1 MRRRFVRNRR
11 DAAAAGLRAS
21 MRVHGDPCNHAGV
34 AGLSTCRP
42 PLRAGPPSTVSD
54 TCRFRALAMR
64 CLPGARCAND
74 FANHVTPYSRTSRMQ
89 DSNESRPSGV
99 RLLKGILPIRRG
111 GAVRDILAGISLAS
125 MDIPQVLGYAR
136 IAGMPAVTGL
146 YTVFLPLVAFAIFG
160 ASRHLVVAADS
171 ATATIF
177 ASRLSSMAPA
187 GSAEYVALAG
197 MVALLTAAMLL
208 LARIFKLGFLADF
221 LSRTVL
227 VGFLAG
233 VGVQVSIAMLGDMLG
248 LAVPYPASR
257 SLAQLDY
264 VVTHLVHTNR
274 PTFALAALV
283 VVAILAGKR
292 FLPRV
297 PMPMIAVA
305 GSIAASG
312 TFGFAA
318 HGIAVLGPVAG
329 GLPPLRWPSV
339 TWQQFL
345 DLVPVAASCF
355 VMIIAQSAA
364 AARVFAQQYR
374 EDVDTNADILGLAA
388 ANAAAAVGGAF
399 VVNGSP
405 TQTAMA
411 DGAGVRSQI
420 GHLAFAAVVAVVLLF
435 FSTTLQYLPHAVLA
449 GIVFTIALGLIN
461 VRSLA
466 AIRKESPG
474 EFTLA
479 LVTAVAVVT
488 VGVEHGILLAVALS
502 LMRHVRHSYQPHTMV
517 LEPVEGNGRWQP
529 VPTRRGA
536 MTAPGL
542 IVYRFGSDLFF
553 ANDHL
558 FAAEVTELVDAAPVP
573 ARWFVIDAGAVTD
586 IDYSAA
592 RTLTDL
598 VRMLHARGIGV
609 LFGRVNRYLRAD
621 MDRHRITEIVGAS
634 CIFPTLH
641 QALEAAGTTPAPQ
654 EPGTV

>member
-1 MRRRFVRNRR
+1 
-11 DAAAAGLRAS
+11 
-21 MRVHGDPCNHAGV
+21 
-34 AGLSTCRP
+34 
-42 PLRAGPPSTVSD
+42 
-54 TCRFRALAMR
+54 
-64 CLPGARCAND
+64 
-74 FANHVTPYSRTSRMQ
+74 MQ
-89 DSNESRPSGV
+89 DSNESRPSRV
-99 RLLKGILPIRRG
+99 RLLKGILPIRRA
-111 GAVRDILAGISLAS
+111 GAIRDVFAGISLAS

-146 YTVFLPLVAFAIFG
+146 YTVFLPLVAFACFG

-187 GSAEYVALAG
+187 GSADYAALAG

-248 LAVPYPASR
+248 LSVPYPASR

-264 VVTHLVHTNR
+264 VVAHLVHANR

-283 VVAILAGKR
+283 VVAILACKR
-292 FLPRV
+292 FLPRM

-305 GSIAASG
+305 GSIAASHA
-312 TFGFAA
+312 FGFAA

-329 GLPPLRWPSV
+329 GFPPLRWPSV

-364 AARVFAQQYR
+364 AARVFAQQYG

-388 ANAAAAVGGAF
+388 ANAVAAVGGAF

-449 GIVFTIALGLIN
+449 GIVLTIALGLIN
-461 VRSLA
+461 VCGLA

-479 LVTAVAVVT
+479 LVTAAAVVM
-488 VGVEHGILLAVALS
+488 VGVEHGILLAIALS

-558 FAAEVTELVDAAPVP
+558 FAGEVTELVDAAPVP
-573 ARWFVIDAGAVTD
+573 PRWFVVDAGAITD
-586 IDYSAA
+586 LDYSAA
-592 RTLTDL
+592 RTMTDL
-598 VRMLHARGIGV
+598 VKALHARGIGV

-634 CIFPTLH
+634 SIFATLH
-641 QALEAAGTTPAPQ
+641 QALEAAGTIPAPQ

>member
-1 MRRRFVRNRR
+1 MP
-11 DAAAAGLRAS
+11 DS
-21 MRVHGDPCNHAGV
+21 
-34 AGLSTCRP
+34 ST
-42 PLRAGPPSTVSD
+42 
-54 TCRFRALAMR
+54 
-64 CLPGARCAND
+64 
-74 FANHVTPYSRTSRMQ
+74 
-89 DSNESRPSGV
+89 RPSPGIH
-99 RLLKGILPIRRG
+99 LLKGILPVRR
-111 GAVRDILAGISLAS
+111 AAAIRDIFAGFSLAS

-146 YTVFLPLVAFAIFG
+146 YTVFLPLVAFAVFG

-187 GSAEYVALAG
+187 GSADYAALAG

-257 SLAQLDY
+257 SVAQFDY
-264 VVTHLVHTNR
+264 VVTHLAQLHR

-283 VVAILAGKR
+283 VVAILACKR
-292 FLPRV
+292 FAPRF

-305 GSIAASG
+305 GSIAASHA
-312 TFGFAA
+312 FGFSA

-364 AARVFAQQYR
+364 AARVFAQQYG

-411 DGAGVRSQI
+411 EGAGVRSQV
-420 GHLAFAAVVAVVLLF
+420 GHLAFAAVVAIVLLF
-435 FSTTLQYLPHAVLA
+435 LSPMLQYLPHAVLA
-449 GIVFTIALGLIN
+449 GIVLTIALGLIN

-466 AIRKESPG
+466 AIRSESPG

-479 LVTAVAVVT
+479 LVTATAVVT

-517 LEPVEGNGRWQP
+517 LEPAAGNGRWLP
-529 VPTRRGA
+529 VPARPGA

-553 ANDHL
+553 ANDHR
-558 FAAEVTELVDAAPVP
+558 FAAEVSELVDAAPEP
-573 ARWFVIDAGAVTD
+573 LRWFIVDAGAITD
-586 IDYSAA
+586 LDYSAA

-598 VRMLHARGIGV
+598 VRGLHARRIGV
-609 LFGRVNRYLRAD
+609 LFGRVNRYLHAD
-621 MDRHRITEIVGAS
+621 MDRHRITDVVGAS

-641 QALEAAGTTPAPQ
+641 QALEAAGVKSAPQ
-654 EPGTV
+654 EPGVV

>member
-1 MRRRFVRNRR
+1 
-11 DAAAAGLRAS
+11 
-21 MRVHGDPCNHAGV
+21 
-34 AGLSTCRP
+34 
-42 PLRAGPPSTVSD
+42 
-54 TCRFRALAMR
+54 
-64 CLPGARCAND
+64 
-74 FANHVTPYSRTSRMQ
+74 MQ
-89 DSNESRPSGV
+89 DSNESRLPGL
-99 RLLKGILPIRRG
+99 RLLKGIFPVHRATAIRD
-111 GAVRDILAGISLAS
+111 VFAGMSLAS

-146 YTVFLPLVAFAIFG
+146 YTVFLPLIAFACFG

-171 ATATIF
+171 ATATIV

-187 GSAEYVALAG
+187 GSADYVALAG

-257 SLAQLDY
+257 SVAQFGY
-264 VVTHLVHTNR
+264 VITHAAHAHR
-274 PTFALAALV
+274 PTLALAALV
-283 VVAILAGKR
+283 VVAILACKR

-305 GSIAASG
+305 GSIAASYA
-312 TFGFAA
+312 FGFSAR
-318 HGIAVLGPVAG
+318 GIEVLGPVAG

-364 AARVFAQQYR
+364 AARVFAQQYG

-420 GHLAFAAVVAVVLLF
+420 GHLTFAAVVAVVLLF
-435 FSTTLQYLPHAVLA
+435 LSAYLQYLPHAVLA

-479 LVTAVAVVT
+479 LITAVAVVT

-517 LEPVEGNGRWQP
+517 LEAVEGNGHWQP
-529 VPTRRGA
+529 VPSRPGA

-542 IVYRFGSDLFF
+542 IVYRFGADLFF
-553 ANDHL
+553 ANDHR
-558 FAAEVTELVDAAPVP
+558 FAAEVTTLVDAAPAP
-573 ARWFVIDAGAVTD
+573 LRWFIVDAGAITD
-586 IDYSAA
+586 LDYSAA
-592 RTLTDL
+592 RTVTDL
-598 VRMLHARGIGV
+598 VNALHDRRIGV
-609 LFGRVNRYLRAD
+609 LFGRVNRYLHAD
-621 MDRHRITEIVGAS
+621 MERHRITEIVGAS

-641 QALEAAGTTPAPQ
+641 QALEAAGVATTPQ
-654 EPGTV
+654 EPGVV

>member
-1 MRRRFVRNRR
+1 MP
-11 DAAAAGLRAS
+11 DIHAS
-21 MRVHGDPCNHAGV
+21 
-34 AGLSTCRP
+34 
-42 PLRAGPPSTVSD
+42 PSP
-54 TCRFRALAMR
+54 RI
-64 CLPGARCAND
+64 
-74 FANHVTPYSRTSRMQ
+74 
-89 DSNESRPSGV
+89 
-99 RLLKGILPIRRG
+99 RLLKGMLPVRR
-111 GAVRDILAGISLAS
+111 AAAIRDIFAGFSLAS

-136 IAGMPAVTGL
+136 IAGMPAVTSL

-187 GSAEYVALAG
+187 GSADYAALAG

-257 SLAQLDY
+257 SVAQLAY
-264 VVTHLVHTNR
+264 VVTHVAQLKR

-283 VVAILAGKR
+283 VVAILACKR
-292 FLPRV
+292 FAPRF

-305 GSIAASG
+305 GSIAASHA
-312 TFGFAA
+312 FGFSAR
-318 HGIAVLGPVAG
+318 GIAVLGPVAG

-364 AARVFAQQYR
+364 AARVFAQQYG

-388 ANAAAAVGGAF
+388 ANAAAALGGAF

-411 DGAGVRSQI
+411 DGAGVRSQV
-420 GHLAFAAVVAVVLLF
+420 GHLAFAAVVAIMLLF
-435 FSTTLQYLPHAVLA
+435 LSPTLQYLPHAVLA
-449 GIVFTIALGLIN
+449 GIVLTIALGLIN

-466 AIRKESPG
+466 AIRSESPG

-479 LVTAVAVVT
+479 LMTAAAVVT

-502 LMRHVRHSYQPHTMV
+502 LMRHVRHCYQPHTMV
-517 LEPVEGNGRWQP
+517 LEPVAGNGRWLP
-529 VPTRRGA
+529 VPTRPGA

-553 ANDHL
+553 ANDHR
-558 FAAEVTELVDAAPVP
+558 FAAEVNALVDAAPVP
-573 ARWFVIDAGAVTD
+573 LRWFVVDAGAITD
-586 IDYSAA
+586 LDYSAA
-592 RTLTDL
+592 RTLADL
-598 VRMLHARGIGV
+598 VRGLHARRIGV
-609 LFGRVNRYLRAD
+609 LFGRVNRYLHAD
-621 MDRHRITEIVGAS
+621 MDRHRISDVVGAS

-641 QALEAAGTTPAPQ
+641 QALEAAGVKSTPQ
-654 EPGTV
+654 EPGVV